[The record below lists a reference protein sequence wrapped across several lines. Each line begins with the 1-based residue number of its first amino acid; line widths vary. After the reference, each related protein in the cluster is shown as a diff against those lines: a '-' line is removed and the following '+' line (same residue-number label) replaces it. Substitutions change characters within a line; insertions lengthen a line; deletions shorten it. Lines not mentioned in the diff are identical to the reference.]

1 MAKILGYQ
9 DIPQKAREQLTNKGH
24 EWVFCESRDMHEV
37 MRAAQG
43 CAGIV
48 GRARQ
53 YTPAF
58 FEALPELKIL
68 ALPSAGYDQVD
79 LAAASA
85 HGVIVTNATGGNAV
99 SVAEQALLLMLM
111 IARRVPEHT
120 RVVHRQA
127 DWDSRPRGHELY
139 GKTISLIGYG
149 GIAKELARM
158 CMGIGMRVMGY
169 HPRIAEREVQPG
181 VMACDD
187 WAQAFAQADF
197 VSLHLPYR
205 PQNDKLVGAKEFAM
219 MQSSAYLIN
228 TGRGGVVDQ
237 QALIDALHENR
248 IAGAGLDVYSVE
260 PIEPDNPLLTMDNCV
275 CLPHSGGHT
284 TEARARTLTM
294 AVEQIARVLDGRRPT
309 LQVNKTE

>member
-1 MAKILGYQ
+1 MAKVLGYQ
-9 DIPQKAREQLTNKGH
+9 DIPLEARKLLTDRGH
-24 EWVFCESRDMHEV
+24 EWVFCESRDMHEI
-37 MRAAQG
+37 MQAAKG
-43 CAGIV
+43 CTGIV

-85 HGVIVTNATGGNAV
+85 HGVVVTNAAGGNAV

-127 DWDSRPRGHELY
+127 DWDTRPRGHELY
-139 GKTISLIGYG
+139 GKTVSLIGYG

-158 CMGIGMRVMGY
+158 CMGIGMRVMAY
-169 HPRIAEREVQPG
+169 HPRIAQREVQAGAIP
-181 VMACDD
+181 CDD
-187 WAQAFAQADF
+187 WSQAFSQADF

-205 PQNDKLVGAKEFAM
+205 PENDKLVGAGEFAM
-219 MQSSAYLIN
+219 MKPSAYLIN

-237 QALIDALHENR
+237 QALIEALRQRR
-248 IAGAGLDVYSVE
+248 IAGAGLDVFTVE

-294 AVEQIARVLDGRRPT
+294 AVEQIARVLDGQQPT
-309 LQVNKTE
+309 MQVNQL